1 MDKLDRNSNRN
12 NDPILRNES
21 LEHAE
26 CQSSEKIIHDT
37 QVLSTSYDTR
47 LTIKALEQNKFLVLA
62 KESSLLDSNHTSS
75 QESLLEHETDVNF
88 KSLNEKQ
95 ILLRDFFAV

>member
-1 MDKLDRNSNRN
+1 M
-12 NDPILRNES
+12 
-21 LEHAE
+21 
-26 CQSSEKIIHDT
+26 
-37 QVLSTSYDTR
+37 
-47 LTIKALEQNKFLVLA
+47 LA

-95 ILLRDFFAV
+95 ILLRDFFAVLALSFHAVFEGLAIGLESDLTKIWILFAGKFTFTKSKLKQTH